1 MRKNYYKDL
10 LADYSKPPLVSAELG
25 QKLIRNAEKY
35 IALREDKMPEITPT
49 YNLAQIERENKEW
62 WPTHCEALRQG
73 RGDLL
78 TEEYASELVY
88 FCADGPFYGRSAGT
102 AREANWWA
110 ILAQQGVTM
119 AWPIVMFHGEVVYFE
134 WLCTDDTTGE
144 TVAKGNVT
152 WLRRGHR
159 GACHLKCEQLT
170 YYRDVYAPP
179 ALMELIK
186 RPPAGKSLTG
196 AR

>member
-1 MRKNYYKDL
+1 
-10 LADYSKPPLVSAELG
+10 
-25 QKLIRNAEKY
+25 
-35 IALREDKMPEITPT
+35 
-49 YNLAQIERENKEW
+49 
-62 WPTHCEALRQG
+62 
-73 RGDLL
+73 
-78 TEEYASELVY
+78 
-88 FCADGPFYGRSAGT
+88 
-102 AREANWWA
+102 
-110 ILAQQGVTM
+110 M

-179 ALMELIK
+179 ALIELIK
-186 RPPAGKSLTG
+186 RPSAGKSLTG